1 MRDSEPVGSCRP
13 DVRCLVLGRGGKV
26 TLRTRGLWRA
36 AASLALVVLVASL
49 GGAAPAA
56 AEAAQKGKPV
66 VTLTTS
72 LGVIEVELESEK
84 APISTKNFL
93 DYVEA
98 GHFDGTIFHRV
109 IPGFMIQGGGFTE
122 DFSQKPTRA
131 AIKNEANNG
140 LKNERGTLAMART
153 NQVDSATAQ
162 FFINLKNNE
171 FLDHGGRDFGYAVFG
186 RVVSGMDVVD
196 KIAGVP
202 TGTKGPHQDV
212 PKTPVV
218 IESAK
223 QKK

>member
-1 MRDSEPVGSCRP
+1 
-13 DVRCLVLGRGGKV
+13 V